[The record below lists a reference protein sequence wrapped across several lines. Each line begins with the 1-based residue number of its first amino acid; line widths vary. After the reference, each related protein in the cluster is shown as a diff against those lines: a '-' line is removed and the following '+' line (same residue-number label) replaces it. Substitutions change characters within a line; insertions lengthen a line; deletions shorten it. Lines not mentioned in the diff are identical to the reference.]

1 MASVKNC
8 RGSRRRSPKHK
19 RVEQAAYI
27 GMDPGGN
34 VRRLPTTHAM
44 RMRKRDNKMWR
55 RETERAGGLR
65 DIKSKC
71 PCRLCL
77 FGRPLLRT
85 TQARHLRDYG
95 RHPSRRLQ
103 EQVLYIH
110 RYVCAHKSLGAIRIA
125 CRLHMVAGL
134 GSRQTSGGM
143 GLSKPNV
150 HNLGPGCTT
159 NRTHV
164 GSHPWIPLANSIL
177 STMSGRGLT
186 INLEWHTMCVEM
198 NAQH

>member
-95 RHPSRRLQ
+95 RHPSRSCKNRYCTSTGMYVRTRAWVRYGLHVVCTWWRDWVHAK
-103 EQVLYIH
+103 QVGAWGCPNPMCITLGL
-110 RYVCAHKSLGAIRIA
+110 VAQPTAHMLAATHGFHWPTPYCRPCLG
-125 CRLHMVAGL
+125 VA
-134 GSRQTSGGM
+134 
-143 GLSKPNV
+143 
-150 HNLGPGCTT
+150 
-159 NRTHV
+159 
-164 GSHPWIPLANSIL
+164 
-177 STMSGRGLT
+177 
-186 INLEWHTMCVEM
+186 
-198 NAQH
+198 